1 MKQENVI
8 AKIEELG
15 KGFEFED
22 LSIFLYNPRSEEED
36 EFQINYTM
44 DIDNMDEY
52 SYEIADH
59 LCKRQFGKSI
69 EDCTEEELD
78 KLEISLEDKELYQ
91 EIFDYFEEQAQE
103 KAQDQYDW
111 SDFDDSADIAYDA
124 WKDSLI
130 DWDNQ

>member
-1 MKQENVI
+1 MTVEDVRL
-8 AKIEELG
+8 KIEELG
-15 KGFEFED
+15 KGFEFEN
-22 LSIFLYNPRSEEED
+22 LSIFLVNPYSEEEN
-36 EFQINYTM
+36 EFQIDFTM

-91 EIFDYFEEQAQE
+91 EIFEDFEEQAQE
-103 KAQDQYDW
+103 KAQDQHEW

-124 WKDSLI
+124 WKDAHSE
-130 DWDNQ
+130 W